1 MHDGNQLKMDSVI
14 DQDGKRQPPRGVAT
28 ARLREMLEIAR
39 VKGGLSVGEAL
50 EAMGQT
56 SIAFTILFLA
66 IPALTPIPG
75 PFGMVFGT
83 ALALVSLQIVAG
95 GRKIW
100 LPAILRDRRVSP
112 AALDLVVGHA
122 VPVIARVEKLVRAGR
137 LQVLTGPTVQALLG
151 VPVFLL
157 AVVIA
162 LPIPFGNILPVV
174 SLVVL
179 AVALMERDGL
189 VTLIGLLLT
198 SATIVATAA
207 LLYFIKAMIF
217 TGA

>member
-1 MHDGNQLKMDSVI
+1 MS
-14 DQDGKRQPPRGVAT
+14 DQDGNRRTSRGVAT
-28 ARLREMLEIAR
+28 ARLREILELAR
-39 VKGGLSVGEAL
+39 VRGGLSIGQVL
-50 EAMGQT
+50 EAMGST

-75 PFGMVFGT
+75 PFGMIFGT

-95 GRKIW
+95 GRKVW
-100 LPAILRDRRVSP
+100 LPAIVRDRRVSS

-122 VPVIARVEKLVRAGR
+122 VPVIARVERVVRAGR
-137 LQVLTGPTVQALLG
+137 LEAFTGPTVQALLG
-151 VPVFLL
+151 IPVFLL

-162 LPIPFGNILPVV
+162 LPIPFGNILPVF

-198 SATIVATAA
+198 LTTIVATAA

-217 TGA
+217 TVS